1 LTEPTQAQA
10 AIKAGVSEATLHRCV
25 RLPDFAAAHRRACR
39 QLVERTIGRIQ
50 GVSEQVVH
58 TLLAIAKD
66 GKKDNDWIGP
76 HPCSGE
82 A

>member
-10 AIKAGVSEATLHRCV
+10 EIKAGVSIANLHRCR
-25 RLPDFAAAHRRACR
+25 RLPDFAAAHRRAHR

-50 GVSEQVVH
+50 EVSEQAVDA
-58 TLLAIAKD
+58 LLAIAKD
-66 GKKDNDWIGP
+66 GKKDYDWIGP